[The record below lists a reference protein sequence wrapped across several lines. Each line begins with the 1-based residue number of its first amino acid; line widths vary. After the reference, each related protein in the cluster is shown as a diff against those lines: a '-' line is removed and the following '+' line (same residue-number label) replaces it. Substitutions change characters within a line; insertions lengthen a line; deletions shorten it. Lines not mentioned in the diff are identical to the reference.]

1 MTQPAYL
8 LDTGVVLALINGKA
22 LGKRIDATYGLRAS
36 ALRPAVCIVTHGEL
50 LALALTN
57 RERHGTNAEA
67 EIDNAISELTII
79 NIDDRDVLDA
89 YAEIYEHLR
98 NHPKG
103 SRTNVGQ
110 NDMWIAAAT
119 RASGSTLLTLDK
131 DFDPLDGSMIKRLY
145 IDPRIKTTR

>member
-1 MTQPAYL
+1 MAAPAYL

-36 ALRPAVCIVTHGEL
+36 VLRPAACIVTYGEL
-50 LALALTN
+50 LAMARTN
-57 RERHGTNAEA
+57 KDKLGAKAET
-67 EIDNAISELTII
+67 AIHSAMSELTLIS
-79 NIDDRDVLDA
+79 IDDRDVLDA

-103 SRTNVGQ
+103 SRTNVGD

-119 RASGSTLLTLDK
+119 RASGSTLLTLDR
-131 DFDPLDGSMIKRLY
+131 DFDPLDDAMITRLY
-145 IDPRIKTTR
+145 IDSKAKSST